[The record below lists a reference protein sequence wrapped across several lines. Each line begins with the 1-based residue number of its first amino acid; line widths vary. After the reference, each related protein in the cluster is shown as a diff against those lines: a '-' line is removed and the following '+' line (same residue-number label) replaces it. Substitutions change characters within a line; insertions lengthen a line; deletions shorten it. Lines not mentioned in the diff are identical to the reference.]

1 MDFSSVMG
9 PGDKDLPR
17 SEISGYQPVSRI
29 GEVVINCFVDAFE
42 YAQIPDDLDTRSIAD
57 GAAGDGSNFEHKPMF
72 HDWATV
78 QPGMICL
85 SRKRRTAVYRQYA
98 AVETSMP
105 VIACAACIDNNQERD
120 WFFAGIARSKSVR
133 APDDGVGPT
142 VDEMF
147 TLSVG
152 GMSTVLN
159 TSGYQIH
166 AGDLIEWT
174 LAPVRVFNAS
184 SIKRH
189 KAAPRR
195 IGIQPASVSSTKI
208 IGRALTFAKH
218 GEPLD
223 ILLRQ
228 G

>member
-42 YAQIPDDLDTRSIAD
+42 YAQIPDQLDTKRITREED
-57 GAAGDGSNFEHKPMF
+57 GISGVVESKPMF

-105 VIACAACIDNNQERD
+105 VVACAACMDNNTERD
-120 WFFAGIARSKSVR
+120 WFFAGVARSKSVR

-152 GMSTVLN
+152 GMTTVLN

-174 LAPVRVFNAS
+174 LAPVMVFKS
-184 SIKRH
+184 SNVKRH

-208 IGRALTFAKH
+208 IGRALTFAKQ